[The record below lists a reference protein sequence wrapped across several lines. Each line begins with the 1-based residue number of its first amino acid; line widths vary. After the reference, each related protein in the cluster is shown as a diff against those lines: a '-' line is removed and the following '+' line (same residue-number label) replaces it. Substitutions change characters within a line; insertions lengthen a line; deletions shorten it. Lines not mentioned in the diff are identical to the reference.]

1 MEQLKERYDDATK
14 AVRSLKLAIDKLVNP
29 KCNEESEEYKTLRDS
44 EVKRF
49 EICVDTLWK
58 YLKLYLEVKKGVIQ
72 TSPKPV
78 FRECLRAQIV
88 SDEKDVALAIKMVDA
103 RNLATH
109 IYKEEVADLIH
120 AQIADYYVLM
130 TKFLAAAKPID

>member
-1 MEQLKERYDDATK
+1 MEQLKERYKDVTK
-14 AVRSLKLAIDKLVNP
+14 AVKSLKVAIDKLVNP
-29 KCNEESEEYKTLRDS
+29 QYSEESEEYKTLRDS

-49 EICVDTLWK
+49 EISVDTLWK
-58 YLKLYLEVKKGVIQ
+58 YLKLYLEIKKGMIQ

-78 FRECLRAQIV
+78 FRECLRAQII
-88 SDEKDVALAIKMVDA
+88 SDEKDIAFAIKMVDA

-130 TKFLAAAKPID
+130 TKFLAAAKPTD

>member
-1 MEQLKERYDDATK
+1 MEQLKERYKDVTK
-14 AVRSLKLAIDKLVNP
+14 AVKSLKVAIDKLVNP
-29 KCNEESEEYKTLRDS
+29 QYSEESEEYKTLRDS

-49 EICVDTLWK
+49 EISVDTLWK
-58 YLKLYLEVKKGVIQ
+58 YLKLYLEIKKGMIQ

-78 FRECLRAQIV
+78 FRECLRAQII
-88 SDEKDVALAIKMVDA
+88 SDEKDIAFAIKMVDA

-120 AQIADYYVLM
+120 AQIADHYVLM